1 MNVPVVSILA
11 LALVGGVGCTAPS
24 PTAEVLPDPAD
35 SSSQADS
42 PVPEAPSEP
51 NQTYDGPAFGY
62 PLQAQYPSTLA
73 VDGGCAGEGCGFSF
87 TFVSPNPALAEADL
101 HVFLPAGAATAAD
114 QAPFVTGP
122 DGLIA
127 NAGWAVTATTEGSE
141 QFPYPWVEQVID
153 ITIDADT
160 QGHILLGQA
169 HGQAVQVLLQY
180 PIAEADAY
188 WEAATPVLS
197 SLAFE
202 PSLLPLSVSTEGE

>member
-1 MNVPVVSILA
+1 MNVPVVLGLA
-11 LALVGGVGCTAPS
+11 LALAGGVGCSASS
-24 PTAEVLPDPAD
+24 PTADVPAEPSPPTEIPGSEAPPDPG
-35 SSSQADS
+35 
-42 PVPEAPSEP
+42 
-51 NQTYDGPAFGY
+51 QTYDGPAMGY
-62 PLQAQYPSTLA
+62 PLQAQYPSTLT

-87 TFVSPNPALAEADL
+87 TFMNPDPAWAKADL

-122 DGLIA
+122 NGLIT
-127 NAGWAVTATTEGSE
+127 NAGWAVTATTEDSE

-180 PIAEADAY
+180 PTAEADAY
-188 WEAATPVLS
+188 WEATTPVLG
-197 SLAFE
+197 SLTFE
-202 PSLLPLSVSTEGE
+202 PSLLPLPVSTEGE